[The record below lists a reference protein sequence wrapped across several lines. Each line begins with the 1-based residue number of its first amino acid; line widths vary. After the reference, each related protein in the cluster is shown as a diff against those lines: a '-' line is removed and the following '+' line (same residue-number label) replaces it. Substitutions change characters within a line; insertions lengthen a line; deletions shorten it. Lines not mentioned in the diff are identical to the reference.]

1 MTRKFWIAWA
11 LCLVVLVGLFLIA
24 WVRIPNRPD
33 ATAGLLPGRIGL
45 IALPTVIPLVYAAYR
60 VARLRDPEGPASY
73 FIPIGVAVAVG
84 AVGLFAGFIP
94 DAVGCFGFNIER
106 FGPLPPECMT
116 ADEARTASLIEL
128 VAMWV
133 AFAFFAVVFYAWAA
147 RRRGRDS
154 SQQATS
160 RN

>member
-1 MTRKFWIAWA
+1 MSRKFWIAWA

-33 ATAGLLPGRIGL
+33 ATAGLVPGRIGL
-45 IALPTVIPLVYAAYR
+45 IALPIAIPMVYAAYR
-60 VARLRDPEGPASY
+60 AARLRDPDGPASY
-73 FIPIGVAVAVG
+73 FIPIGLAVALG

-116 ADEARTASLIEL
+116 ADEARMAALIEVL
-128 VAMWV
+128 AMWV
-133 AFAFFAVVFYAWAA
+133 VFVFLSAGFRAWTTRKRA
-147 RRRGRDS
+147 RDS
-154 SQQATS
+154 SPRVQIRS
-160 RN
+160 

>member
-11 LCLVVLVGLFLIA
+11 LCLVVLVGLFAIT

-33 ATAGLLPGRIGL
+33 ATAGLVPGRIGL

-60 VARLRDPEGPASY
+60 AARLRDPDGPASY
-73 FIPIGVAVAVG
+73 FIPIGLAVALG
-84 AVGLFAGFIP
+84 TVGLFAGFIP

-116 ADEARTASLIEL
+116 ADEARSAALVEL

-133 AFAFFAVVFYAWAA
+133 VFAFLAVVFSRRGA
-147 RRRGRDS
+147 RRRARR
-154 SQQATS
+154 APP
-160 RN
+160 R

>member
-1 MTRKFWIAWA
+1 MSRKFWIAWV
-11 LCLVVLVGLFLIA
+11 LCLVALVAVFLIA

-45 IALPTVIPLVYAAYR
+45 IVAPTVIPMVYAAYR
-60 VARLRDPEGPASY
+60 VARLHDPEGPASY
-73 FIPIGVAVAVG
+73 FIPIGLAVGLG

-116 ADEARTASLIEL
+116 ADEARTATLIEL
-128 VAMWV
+128 VAMWF
-133 AFAFFAVVFYAWAA
+133 AFALATVLFRIWTA
-147 RRRGRDS
+147 RRRMRE
-154 SQQATS
+154 AS
-160 RN
+160 RT